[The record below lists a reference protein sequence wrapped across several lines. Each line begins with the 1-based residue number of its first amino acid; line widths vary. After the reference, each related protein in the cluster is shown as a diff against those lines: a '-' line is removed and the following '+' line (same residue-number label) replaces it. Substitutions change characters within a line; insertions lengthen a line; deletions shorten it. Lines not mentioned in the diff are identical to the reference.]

1 MQVVNS
7 CCLIL
12 IMAWCGRL
20 VFVVCLS
27 QPAAQPP
34 HTHPSNPQPSQPC
47 GEGSYESVHE
57 ASGWHNMSCA
67 HAPPRYTRPR
77 MNGEKCTSVGELSH
91 QRDRAKAGVRDAIRA
106 GGAPLP
112 PHAEPADAPPPPIQS
127 IAPCL
132 CCFRCQ
138 CTASAWACC
147 CPLLWKAAA
156 QGSTVSASL
165 LKDLCLR
172 NLLTTSDLLYSL
184 ARMTLSSQ

>member
-112 PHAEPADAPPPPIQS
+112 PHAVPADAPPPPNPIYRS
-127 IAPCL
+127 LPLLLPLPVHCL
-132 CCFRCQ
+132 CLGLLLPTTLESSGPGEYSF
-138 CTASAWACC
+138 SE
-147 CPLLWKAAA
+147 PLEGPVPQEPFDHK
-156 QGSTVSASL
+156 
-165 LKDLCLR
+165 
-172 NLLTTSDLLYSL
+172 
-184 ARMTLSSQ
+184 